1 MRRLSRFTSRRTLA
15 VVVISCVCAWPS
27 ELATQ
32 QASKIVGARL
42 RTPQPFNC
50 VRIPDAQKAA
60 VTATMKK
67 LYDIVRRDTMFY
79 EPVAF
84 DVQPT
89 PRIDMPPRAGYT
101 PAEYDLPGFVYAYGS
116 EAPATAPGRVPSA
129 MHAVYVYGNGLG
141 HFFRATDKWQE
152 DDQGPMYFEPA
163 RQPDVKGFPVYGKAL
178 MVITRSER
186 PIFLPAPLERTM
198 RFVIAT
204 NKKGIEGMN
213 APQQQRIVDRTKACI
228 AKLEQELA
236 SLSPADRAG
245 PTYFAT
251 TRVPGRDAGCDPFSS
266 ASDKNARRII
276 IENPDFYDRTRPPSD
291 VQVVFVNLGDFNT
304 MQPDQRAQR
313 ERVEN
318 ALDFAAFAALTAKP

>member
-1 MRRLSRFTSRRTLA
+1 MSMRRRWRESTR
-15 VVVISCVCAWPS
+15 VVTVAYLFCLPTV
-27 ELATQ
+27 ATAQ
-32 QASKIVGARL
+32 QAGKIVGARL
-42 RTPQPFNC
+42 RTPQPFNY

-60 VTATMKK
+60 VTATMQK
-67 LYDIVRRDTMFY
+67 LYDIIRRDTMFY

-101 PAEYDLPGFVYAYGS
+101 PVEYDLPGFVYAYGT
-116 EAPATAPGRVPSA
+116 EVPATAPGRVPSA
-129 MHAVYVYGNGLG
+129 MHAVFVYGNGLG

-152 DDQGPMYFEPA
+152 DEQGAMYFEPP
-163 RQPDVKGFPVYGKAL
+163 RQPDVKGFPYYGKGLA
-178 MVITRSER
+178 VVTRSER

-198 RFVIAT
+198 RLVIAT

-213 APQQQRIVDRTKACI
+213 APQQQRIVERTKACI

-236 SLSPADRAG
+236 SMSPADRSG
-245 PTYFAT
+245 PTYLAT
-251 TRVPGRDAGCDPFSS
+251 TRVPGRDAACDPFSS

-291 VQVVFVNLGDFNT
+291 IQVVFVNLAGFNT
-304 MQPDQRAQR
+304 MRPDQRAQLD
-313 ERVEN
+313 RVQN
-318 ALDFAAFAALTAKP
+318 ALDFAALAALTAKP